1 MLEILAQVGVFMKNF
16 ALSSAAALL
25 VCAALAASDTASAET
40 IGWSGYYLG
49 ADVGVQG
56 GRSGDLITTLTP
68 ARDNQFVYIE
78 APQTR
83 NFDQERSLSRK
94 IFAGVR
100 AGHLFDHRSFVWGV
114 ELQANAARLEQR
126 FTVGPI
132 DAGPIR
138 TNTVLLDG
146 SRPGTV
152 NNSNDTLKADFKVD
166 AVASLRARIGVP
178 IGDRTLVSA
187 FGGPSFVKTS
197 LRARQDSSITIQIC
211 TNPSRPTLCA
221 LEGRDVSSQS
231 LYEDKIVAGAV
242 VGAALDFRL
251 TDRWSIHGET
261 SLSRFQSVEAY
272 AGNSSKIGYEPE
284 LYSAGFGAT
293 YRF

>member
-1 MLEILAQVGVFMKNF
+1 MTNF
-16 ALSSAAALL
+16 ALSTAAGLL
-25 VCAALAASDTASAET
+25 VCAILAASDTASAET

-56 GRSGDLITTLTP
+56 GRSGDLITNLTP
-68 ARDNQFVYIE
+68 ARDSRFVYIE
-78 APQTR
+78 GPQTR
-83 NFDQERSLSRK
+83 NFDQDRSLSRK
-94 IFAGVR
+94 ISAGVR
-100 AGHLFDHRSFVWGV
+100 AGRLFDHRSFVWGI

-146 SRPGTV
+146 ARPGTV
-152 NNSNDTLKADFKVD
+152 NNSNDTVKADFKLD

-178 IGDRTLVSA
+178 IGDRTLVSV
-187 FGGPSFVKTS
+187 FGGPSLAKTS
-197 LRARQDSSITIQIC
+197 LRTGQDSSIIIQSC
-211 TNPSRPTLCA
+211 TNPLRPTLCS
-221 LEGRDVSSQS
+221 LDIRDVSSQG
-231 LYEDKIVAGAV
+231 LYEDKILAGAV

-251 TDRWSIHGET
+251 TDRWSIHSET
-261 SLSRFQSVEAY
+261 SLSRFQSVDAS
-272 AGNSSKIGYEPE
+272 AGNDSKIGYEPE
-284 LYSAGFGAT
+284 LYAAGFGAT